1 MDDTSFG
8 LPPVE
13 RAAHYR
19 QLAEQMRSRAAS
31 AVTEETR
38 IGYLNAAV
46 EWLDMADRLELQ
58 HGKVTVIVS
67 PELAALLRGGTSK
80 LS

>member
-1 MDDTSFG
+1 MDDALSG

-19 QLAEQMRSRAAS
+19 QLAEQMRTRATS
-31 AVTEETR
+31 AVTEQIR
-38 IGYLNAAV
+38 IGYLDMAV
-46 EWLDMADRLELQ
+46 QWLDMAGRLELQ

-67 PELAALLRGGTSK
+67 PELASLLRTKRS
-80 LS
+80 